1 MVRLAAACSLSIWF
15 LASTAMAGQT
25 SASFAVGI
33 VIGGP
38 QTKSAAAAAAPA
50 PSQAKRYTWGA
61 ATISLK
67 SAGFA
72 DMRRISRSGRLY
84 WFAAVRDGR
93 AYRVA
98 VSIATGAVVKVI
110 PA

>member
-1 MVRLAAACSLSIWF
+1 MVRLAAAFGLSIWF
-15 LASTAMAGQT
+15 LASAAMAGQT

-38 QTKSAAAAAAPA
+38 QTRSAAAP
-50 PSQAKRYTWGA
+50 PTQSQSKRYTWGA
-61 ATISLK
+61 AAISLK
-67 SAGFA
+67 TAGFA

-93 AYRVA
+93 AYRIA
-98 VSIATGAVVKVI
+98 VSVTTGAVVKVI

>member
-38 QTKSAAAAAAPA
+38 QTKSAAAAPA